1 MPLYAYKGKRPR
13 LGRDVFVAPNAV
25 VIGDVELGDEASVW
39 FSAVIRGDE
48 MPIRF
53 GKRTNLQDGSVVHIT
68 SETAATTVGD
78 DVTVGHMVLL
88 HGCTVGD
95 AVLVGMGSILLDGS
109 VVEDGCIIAA
119 GSLVSPG
126 TRIPAR
132 SLAMGRPAR
141 VVRAVTE
148 EDRAWIEKA
157 GRLYVGYARSFM
169 SKTFEVVAPP
179 AP

>member
-1 MPLYAYKGKRPR
+1 MPLYAYKGIRPR
-13 LGRDVFVAPNAV
+13 LGRDVWVAPNAT

-39 FSAVIRGDE
+39 FGAVIRGDE

-68 SETAATTVGD
+68 SERAATTIGD

-95 AVLVGMGSILLDGS
+95 GVLVGMGSILLDGS
-109 VVEDGCIIAA
+109 VVVDGCIIAA
-119 GSLVSPG
+119 GSFLSPG
-126 TRIPAR
+126 TRIPKR

-148 EDRAWIEKA
+148 TDLAWIREA
-157 GRLYVGYARSFM
+157 GRLYVGYA
-169 SKTFEVVAPP
+169 KTFATPSFERIDGP
-179 AP
+179 

>member
-1 MPLYAYKGKRPR
+1 MPLYAYKGVRPR
-13 LGRDVFVAPNAV
+13 LGRDVFVAPNAT
-25 VIGDVELGDEASVW
+25 VIGDVELGDDASVW
-39 FSAVIRGDE
+39 FGAVIRGDE

-68 SETAATTVGD
+68 SEKAATHVGD

-95 AVLVGMGSILLDGS
+95 GVLVGMGSILLDGS

-126 TRIPAR
+126 TRIPSR

-148 EDRAWIEKA
+148 KDLAWISYA
-157 GRLYVGYARSFM
+157 GRVYVDYAKSFA
-169 SKTFEVVAPP
+169 SEAFQRVEE
-179 AP
+179 